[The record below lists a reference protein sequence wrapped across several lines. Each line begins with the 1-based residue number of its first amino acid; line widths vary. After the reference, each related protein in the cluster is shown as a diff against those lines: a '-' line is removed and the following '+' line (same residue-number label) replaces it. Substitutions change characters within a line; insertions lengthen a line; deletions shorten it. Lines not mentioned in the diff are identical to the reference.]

1 MTTQQLETFIQV
13 AENLNFARA
22 AEILNI
28 TTSAVSRQIRALED
42 EFDTT
47 LLHRSTRTVTLT
59 PAGIIFLNDAKEILA
74 KLQLTS
80 QKIKNH
86 SEENIQIISIG
97 CISDVDLSLMT
108 QLLHSVRKRAPE
120 IHPFLR
126 IIPSRL
132 VINMLIH
139 DEIDILFA
147 FKDDVPMRDSFS
159 YFELEQIPVCAVLP
173 SDHPLCQRNELS
185 EKDLS
190 SEAIVLCNS
199 YEIPSQIAGIQNRLS
214 QKASPGATYYSEN
227 LQVSLSL
234 IKAGYGTGVLPQVP
248 STDTALTFIPFAGQ
262 APLSYGIF
270 YRKNA
275 RPHLKPVLSILKEIK
290 Q

>member
-1 MTTQQLETFIQV
+1 M
-13 AENLNFARA
+13 
-22 AEILNI
+22 NI

-42 EFDTT
+42 ELDTK

-80 QKIKNH
+80 QKIKSH
-86 SEENIQIISIG
+86 SEANIQILSIG

-108 QLLHSVRKRAPE
+108 QLLHSVRKYAPE

-147 FKDDVPMRDSFS
+147 FKDD
-159 YFELEQIPVCAVLP
+159 IPKY
-173 SDHPLCQRNELS
+173 LCHS
-185 EKDLS
+185 
-190 SEAIVLCNS
+190 
-199 YEIPSQIAGIQNRLS
+199 
-214 QKASPGATYYSEN
+214 
-227 LQVSLSL
+227 
-234 IKAGYGTGVLPQVP
+234 
-248 STDTALTFIPFAGQ
+248 
-262 APLSYGIF
+262 GIF
-270 YRKNA
+270 LVASIKSFTVIGFFCFFINA
-275 RPHLKPVLSILKEIK
+275 SL
-290 Q
+290 

>member
-1 MTTQQLETFIQV
+1 M
-13 AENLNFARA
+13 
-22 AEILNI
+22 NI

-42 EFDTT
+42 ELDTK

-80 QKIKNH
+80 QKIKSH
-86 SEENIQIISIG
+86 SEANIQIISIG

-108 QLLHSVRKRAPE
+108 QLLHSVRKYAPE

-147 FKDDVPMRDSFS
+147 FKDDIPKRDGFS

-173 SDHPLCQRNELS
+173 SGHPLCQQNELS
-185 EKDLS
+185 EQDLS
-190 SEAIVLCNS
+190 SETIVICNS
-199 YEIPSQIAGIQNRLS
+199 YEIPSQIASIQNRLS
-214 QKASPGATYYSEN
+214 QKISPGATYYSEN

-234 IKAGYGTGVLPQVP
+234 IKAGYGTAVLPEVP
-248 STDTALTFIPFAGQ
+248 STDTALTFVPLTGQ
-262 APLSYGIF
+262 TPLSYGIF
-270 YRKNA
+270 YKKNA
-275 RPHLKPVLSILKEIK
+275 RKHLKQILSILKQTK

>member
-1 MTTQQLETFIQV
+1 M
-13 AENLNFARA
+13 
-22 AEILNI
+22 NI
-28 TTSAVSRQIRALED
+28 TTSAVSRQIRALEN
-42 EFDTT
+42 ELDTT
-47 LLHRSTRTVTLT
+47 LLHRTTRTVTLT

-80 QKIKNH
+80 QKIKSH
-86 SEENIQIISIG
+86 SDANIQIVSIG
-97 CISDVDLSLMT
+97 CISDVVLSLMT
-108 QLLHSVRKRAPE
+108 QLLHLIRKHAPE

-139 DEIDILFA
+139 NEIDMLFA
-147 FKDDVPMRDSFS
+147 FKDDIPMRDGFS

-185 EKDLS
+185 ENDLS
-190 SEAIVLCNS
+190 SEPLVICNS

-214 QKASPGATYYSEN
+214 QKLSPGKTYYSEN

-234 IKAGYGTGVLPQVP
+234 IKAGYGAAVLPEVP
-248 STDTALTFIPFAGQ
+248 FADASLTFVPLTGQ
-262 APLSYGIF
+262 PALSYGIF
-270 YRKNA
+270 YKKSTRT
-275 RPHLKPVLSILKEIK
+275 HLKQVLSVLSEAP
-290 Q
+290 

>member
-1 MTTQQLETFIQV
+1 M
-13 AENLNFARA
+13 
-22 AEILNI
+22 
-28 TTSAVSRQIRALED
+28 SRQIRALED
-42 EFDTT
+42 ELDTK

-59 PAGIIFLNDAKEILA
+59 PAGGIFLNDAKEVLA

-86 SEENIQIISIG
+86 TEENIQTISIG
-97 CISDVDLSLMT
+97 CICDVDLTLLT
-108 QLLHSVRKRAPE
+108 QLLSCLQKYAPE

-126 IIPSRL
+126 IIPSRM

-139 DEIDILFA
+139 NEIDILFA
-147 FKDDVPMRDSFS
+147 FKDDIPMRDGFS

-190 SEAIVLCNS
+190 SEAIVICNS
-199 YEIPSQIAGIQNRLS
+199 YEIPSQIVNIQNRIS
-214 QKASPGATYYSEN
+214 PKISPGSTYYSES

-234 IKAGYGTGVLPQVP
+234 VKAGYGTAVLPQVP
-248 STDTALTFIPFAGQ
+248 STDMALTFLPLAGQ
-262 APLSYGIF
+262 TPLSYGVF
-270 YRKNA
+270 YKKNA
-275 RPHLKPVLSILKEIK
+275 RAYLKQVLSILKK
-290 Q
+290 TK

>member
-1 MTTQQLETFIQV
+1 M
-13 AENLNFARA
+13 
-22 AEILNI
+22 NI

-42 EFDTT
+42 ELDAR

-80 QKIKNH
+80 QKIKSH

-97 CISDVDLSLMT
+97 CISDVDLSLTT
-108 QLLHSVRKRAPE
+108 QLLHCVRKHAPE

-147 FKDDVPMRDSFS
+147 FKDDIPMRDGFS
-159 YFELEQIPVCAVLP
+159 YYELEQIPVCAVLP
-173 SDHPLCQRNELS
+173 SENPLCQRTELS
-185 EKDLS
+185 ETDLC
-190 SEAIVLCNS
+190 SEPLIICNS
-199 YEIPSQIAGIQNRLS
+199 YEIPSQIASVQNRLS
-214 QKASPGATYYSEN
+214 QKISPGMTYYSEN

-234 IKAGYGTGVLPQVP
+234 IKAGYGAAVLPEVP
-248 STDTALTFIPFAGQ
+248 VSDASLTFIPLTGQ
-262 APLSYGIF
+262 TPLSYGIF
-270 YRKNA
+270 YKKNA
-275 RPHLKPVLSILKEIK
+275 RPYAKQVLSILKK
-290 Q
+290 TKK